1 MNELNYPAITVC
13 SEVSTKYAIVEQ
25 LGNYFD
31 TEKLIYE
38 MKSQHKKKVQNLNC
52 IITAKLAVNA
62 LLQMG
67 L

>member
-1 MNELNYPAITVC
+1 MDISFSILYNHP
-13 SEVSTKYAIVEQ
+13 KY
-25 LGNYFD
+25 YFV

-52 IITAKLAVNA
+52 IITAKPVVNA